1 MPHTI
6 NADGS
11 ATYSITVAGPV
22 AVTVDDN
29 GNTYRAGGATYVGSP
44 DAPSGTDWLQQL
56 AGHIAICDERDARAE
71 ATKNAARDALAA
83 ALYAAD
89 VAAVPGAAPW
99 PVLADT
105 DRGPYRVKAD
115 SLGSLGVSAVI
126 A

>member
-1 MPHTI
+1 MHTI
-6 NADGS
+6 NPDGS
-11 ATYSITVAGPV
+11 VTYAVTVPALL

-44 DAPSGTDWLQQL
+44 DALELPAWLQL
-56 AGHIAICDERDARAE
+56 IAGSIAICDEREARAE
-71 ATKNAARDALAA
+71 ATKSAARDALAA

-89 VAAVPGAAPW
+89 VPLGTAADPW
-99 PVLADT
+99 SILSDDT
-105 DRGPYRVKAD
+105 RSPYRVKAD